1 MRNHL
6 DLGMRQLRIG
16 ADAVDE
22 RRAAGRCR
30 EPAFEHHELRAPPDN
45 RGERI
50 QCVGVCEIERL
61 AVLGARPMPDL
72 RQPLGGRDDDRA
84 EL

>member
-1 MRNHL
+1 
-6 DLGMRQLRIG
+6 MRQLRIG

-30 EPAFEHHELRAPPDN
+30 EPAFEHHELRAPPDDH
-45 RGERI
+45 GERI
-50 QCVGVCEIERL
+50 QGIGVREIERL
-61 AVLGARPMPDL
+61 AVQGARPMLDL
-72 RQPLGGRDDDRA
+72 RQPLGGRDDDGA